1 MNYKE
6 TLSYLIEA
14 LPMFHRIGPAAYKAN
29 LDNTYT
35 LMELLNNPHQK
46 IKCIHIA
53 GTNGKGSTSNM
64 LASILQEAGY
74 KTGLYTSPHLKDF
87 RERIRVNGEMANEEW
102 IAGFVTQYKSDFDK
116 IQPSFFEMT
125 TAMAFAYFDYM
136 KTDIN
141 IIETGLGGRLDS
153 TNVINPM
160 MSIIT
165 NIGYDHMN
173 LLGDTLPKIAVE
185 KAGIIKHKTPVIIS
199 ESQPDIATIF
209 ENKSTDLDAPILFAD
224 KQWEINHEIKSV
236 FDESM
241 HVTAIHHQTK
251 STISFNCELTGP
263 YQTKNI
269 AGVLACIDELNKHDF
284 VISEGNI
291 QSGMQNIKRNTGFKG
306 RWYKLQENPLVMCDT
321 AHNKNGLQQIMPL
334 ISNYTQ
340 GKVRIVLGMVDD
352 KDLGGV
358 LPLFP
363 SSAIYYFCK
372 ADIPRGL
379 DAQILQEKASEFNL
393 QGNIYNSVQ
402 DALQNAIKD
411 ASTNDLI
418 FVGGSTFTVAE
429 IID

>member
-1 MNYKE
+1 MNYQE
-6 TLSYLIEA
+6 TLSYLFEA

-29 LDNTYT
+29 LDNTYA

-64 LASILQEAGY
+64 LASVLQEAGY

-102 IAGFVTQYKSDFDK
+102 IADFVTNYKNDFDK

-125 TAMAFAYFDYM
+125 TAMAFAYFNAM
-136 KTDIN
+136 ETDIN

-153 TNVINPM
+153 TNVINPIV
-160 MSIIT
+160 SIIT

-173 LLGDTLPKIAVE
+173 LLGDTLPKIAGE
-185 KAGIIKHKTPVIIS
+185 KAGIIKHDTPVIIS
-199 ESQPDIATIF
+199 ESQSDISTIF
-209 ENKSTDLDAPILFAD
+209 DNKSTDLNAPILFAD

-236 FDESM
+236 FDEAM
-241 HVTAIHHQTK
+241 QVTAINHQTK
-251 STISFNCELTGP
+251 SVITFNCQLTGP

-269 AGVLACIDELNKHDF
+269 AGVLACIDELNKHNF
-284 VISEGNI
+284 AISEENI

-306 RWYKLQENPLVMCDT
+306 RWYKLQERPLVMCDT
-321 AHNKNGLQQIMPL
+321 AHNKDGLQQVLPL
-334 ISNYTQ
+334 ISNYSN
-340 GKVRIVLGMVDD
+340 GNVRIVLGMVDD
-352 KDLGGV
+352 KDIASV

-363 SSAIYYFCK
+363 TTAQYYFCK

-379 DAQILQEKASEFNL
+379 DASILKEKANAFDL
-393 QGNIYNSVQ
+393 TGTVYASVQ
-402 DALQNAIKD
+402 EALDNAIQD
-411 ASTNDLI
+411 SLPNDLI

>member
-29 LDNTYT
+29 LDNTYA
-35 LMELLNNPHQK
+35 LMELLDNPHQK

-102 IAGFVTQYKSDFDK
+102 IAEFVTHYKGEFDK

-125 TAMAFAYFDYM
+125 TAMAFAYFDAM
-136 KTDIN
+136 QTDIN

-153 TNVINPM
+153 TNVINPIK
-160 MSIIT
+160 SIIT

-173 LLGDTLPKIAVE
+173 LLGDTLPKIAGE
-185 KAGIIKHKTPVIIS
+185 KAGIIKQNTPIIIS
-199 ESQPDIATIF
+199 EYQDDIATIF
-209 ENKSTDLDAPILFAD
+209 TNKANECNAPIIFASDVWEISTQSTSDFSDTMIVDASNKSNES
-224 KQWEINHEIKSV
+224 KIK
-236 FDESM
+236 FEC
-241 HVTAIHHQTK
+241 
-251 STISFNCELTGP
+251 NLTGP
-263 YQTKNI
+263 YQAKNI
-269 AGVLACIDELNKHDF
+269 AGVLASIDELNKHGF
-284 VISEGNI
+284 EISEQHI
-291 QSGMQNIKRNTGFKG
+291 QAGMQHIKQNTGFKG
-306 RWYKLQENPLVMCDT
+306 RWYKLQEDPLVMCDT
-321 AHNKNGLQQIMPL
+321 AHNKDGLQQIMPL
-334 ISNYTQ
+334 VNNYSQ

-352 KDLGGV
+352 KDLDGV

-363 SSAIYYFCK
+363 STALYYFCK

-379 DAQILQEKASEFNL
+379 DAQILKEKASEFNL
-393 QGNIYNSVQ
+393 KGNIYNSVK
-402 DALQNAIKD
+402 DALENAIEN

>member
-1 MNYKE
+1 MNYQE

-29 LDNTYT
+29 LDNTYA

-102 IAGFVTQYKSDFDK
+102 IADFVTNYKNDFDK
-116 IQPSFFEMT
+116 IQPSFFEMS
-125 TAMAFAYFDYM
+125 TAMAFAYFDAM
-136 KTDIN
+136 ETDIN

-153 TNVINPM
+153 TNVINPI

-173 LLGDTLPKIAVE
+173 LLGDTLPKIAGE
-185 KAGIIKHKTPVIIS
+185 KAGIIKHNTPVIIS
-199 ESQPDIATIF
+199 ESQSDIAIVF
-209 ENKSTDLDAPILFAD
+209 ENKSTDLNAPILFAD
-224 KQWEINHEIKSV
+224 KQWEITHEIKSV
-236 FDESM
+236 YDEAM
-241 HVTAIHHQTK
+241 QVTAINHQTK
-251 STISFNCELTGP
+251 NAITFNCQLTGP

-269 AGVLACIDELNKHDF
+269 TGVLACIDELNKHNF
-284 VISEGNI
+284 AIAEENI
-291 QSGMQNIKRNTGFKG
+291 QSGMQNIKLNTGFKG
-306 RWYKLQENPLVMCDT
+306 RWYKLQESPLVMCDT
-321 AHNKNGLQQIMPL
+321 AHNKDGLQQVLPL
-334 ISNYTQ
+334 ISNYSN
-340 GKVRIVLGMVDD
+340 GNVRIVLGMVDD
-352 KDLGGV
+352 KDIASV

-363 SSAIYYFCK
+363 TTAQYYFCK

-379 DAQILQEKASEFNL
+379 DAQILKEKANAFHLN
-393 QGNIYNSVQ
+393 GNIYASVKE
-402 DALQNAIKD
+402 ALDNAIQD
-411 ASTNDLI
+411 SSSNDLI

>member
-1 MNYKE
+1 MNYQQ
-6 TLSYLIEA
+6 TLSYLFEA

-29 LDNTYT
+29 LDNTYA
-35 LMELLNNPHQK
+35 LMGLLNNPHQK

-102 IAGFVTQYKSDFDK
+102 IADFVTHYKKDFDK

-125 TAMAFAYFDYM
+125 TAMTFAYFDYM

-153 TNVINPM
+153 TNVIQPIV
-160 MSIIT
+160 SIIT

-173 LLGDTLPKIAVE
+173 LLGDTLPKIAGE
-185 KAGIIKHKTPVIIS
+185 KAGIIKQNTPVIIN
-199 ESQPDIATIF
+199 EHQKDIAEIF
-209 ENKSTDLDAPILFAD
+209 TTKANNLNAPITFAGDLWDIKTQLSNVFSETMLVYARNNSNKS
-224 KQWEINHEIKSV
+224 S
-236 FDESM
+236 
-241 HVTAIHHQTK
+241 IHF
-251 STISFNCELTGP
+251 SCNLTGP
-263 YQTKNI
+263 YQSKNI
-269 AGVLACIDELNKHDF
+269 AGVLACIDALNKHGF
-284 VISEGNI
+284 EISEENI
-291 QSGMQNIKRNTGFKG
+291 QYGMQNIKRNTGFKG
-306 RWYKLQENPLVMCDT
+306 RWYKLQEGPLVMCDT
-321 AHNKNGLQQIMPL
+321 AHNKDGLQQIMPI
-334 ISNYTQ
+334 ISNYSQ
-340 GKVRIVLGMVDD
+340 GNVRIVLGMVDD
-352 KDLGGV
+352 KDIASV

-363 SSAIYYFCK
+363 TNAQYYFCK

-379 DAQILQEKASEFNL
+379 DAQILKEKASEFNL
-393 QGNIYNSVQ
+393 QGNIYNNVK
-402 DALQNAIKD
+402 DALENAIED

>member
-1 MNYKE
+1 MNYAE
-6 TLSYLIEA
+6 TIAYLQSA

-29 LDNTYT
+29 LDNTYA

-53 GTNGKGSTSNM
+53 GTNGKGSTSNI
-64 LASILQEAGY
+64 LASILQEAGF

-102 IAGFVTQYKSDFDK
+102 IADFVTNYKGDFDK

-125 TAMAFAYFDYM
+125 TAMAFAYFDAM
-136 KTDIN
+136 QTDIN

-153 TNVINPM
+153 TNVIHPIV
-160 MSIIT
+160 SIIT

-173 LLGDTLPKIAVE
+173 LLGDTLPKIAGE
-185 KAGIIKHKTPVIIS
+185 KAGIIKQNTPIIIS
-199 ESQPDIATIF
+199 EYQDNIATIF
-209 ENKSTDLDAPILFAD
+209 TNKANEYNAPIIFANDVWEISTQSTSDFSDTMMVDASNKS
-224 KQWEINHEIKSV
+224 N
-236 FDESM
+236 ES
-241 HVTAIHHQTK
+241 K
-251 STISFNCELTGP
+251 LNFECNLTGP

-284 VISEGNI
+284 IISDLNI
-291 QSGMQNIKRNTGFKG
+291 KAGMQNIKRNTGFKG

-321 AHNKNGLQQIMPL
+321 AHNKDGLQQVLPL
-334 ISNYTQ
+334 ISNYSN
-340 GKVRIVLGMVDD
+340 GNVRIVLGMVDD
-352 KDLGGV
+352 KDITSV

-363 SSAIYYFCK
+363 INAQYYFCK

>member
-1 MNYKE
+1 MNYTQ
-6 TLSYLIEA
+6 TLDYLFSA

-29 LDNTYT
+29 LDNTYA
-35 LMELLNNPHQK
+35 LMELLDNPHQK

-64 LASILQEAGY
+64 LASILQEAGC

-102 IAGFVTQYKSDFDK
+102 IADFVSNYKTEFDK

-125 TAMAFAYFDYM
+125 TAMAFAYFEYM

-153 TNVINPM
+153 TNVINPIV
-160 MSIIT
+160 SIIT

-173 LLGDTLPKIAVE
+173 LLGDTLPKIAGE
-185 KAGIIKHKTPVIIS
+185 KAGIIKQNTPVIIS
-199 ESQPDIATIF
+199 ENQKEIAEIF
-209 ENKSTDLDAPILFAD
+209 SRKAYALNAPIIFSTDN
-224 KQWEINHEIKSV
+224 WEIKTTLSNAFS
-236 FDESM
+236 ESM
-241 HVTAIHHQTK
+241 NVDATNNSN
-251 STISFNCELTGP
+251 STSLHFTCNLTGP
-263 YQTKNI
+263 YQAKNI

-284 VISEGNI
+284 AISEDHI
-291 QSGMQNIKRNTGFKG
+291 QSGMQNIKQNTGFKG
-306 RWYKLQENPLVMCDT
+306 RWYKLQDNPLVMCDT
-321 AHNKNGLQQIMPL
+321 AHNKDGIQQIMPL
-334 ISNYTQ
+334 VSNYKQ
-340 GKVRIVLGMVDD
+340 GQVRVVLGMVDD
-352 KDLGGV
+352 KDLDGV

-363 SSAIYYFCK
+363 STSLYYFCK

-379 DAQILQEKASEFNL
+379 DVQILKEKASKFNL
-393 QGNIYNSVQ
+393 QGNIYSSVK
-402 DALQNAIKD
+402 DALENAIQD

-429 IID
+429 VID

>member
-1 MNYKE
+1 
-6 TLSYLIEA
+6 
-14 LPMFHRIGPAAYKAN
+14 
-29 LDNTYT
+29 
-35 LMELLNNPHQK
+35 MELLNNPHQN

-102 IAGFVTQYKSDFDK
+102 IADFVTHYKKDFDK

-153 TNVINPM
+153 TNVINPIV
-160 MSIIT
+160 SIIT

-173 LLGDTLPKIAVE
+173 LLGDTLPKIAGE
-185 KAGIIKHKTPVIIS
+185 KAGIIKHNTPVIIS
-199 ESQPDIATIF
+199 ESQSDIATIF
-209 ENKSTDLDAPILFAD
+209 ENKSTDLNAPILFAD
-224 KQWEINHEIKSV
+224 KQWEINQEIKSV
-236 FDESM
+236 FDEAM
-241 HVTAIHHQTK
+241 QVNAINHQTK
-251 STISFNCELTGP
+251 IAITFSCQLTGP

-269 AGVLACIDELNKHDF
+269 ASVLACIDELNKHNF
-284 VISEGNI
+284 AISEENI
-291 QSGMQNIKRNTGFKG
+291 QSGMQNIKQNTGFKG
-306 RWYKLQENPLVMCDT
+306 RWYKLQESPLVMCDT
-321 AHNKNGLQQIMPL
+321 AHNKDGLQQIMPI
-334 ISNYTQ
+334 ISNYSQ
-340 GKVRIVLGMVDD
+340 GKVRIVIGMVDD
-352 KDLGGV
+352 KDIASV

-363 SSAIYYFCK
+363 NNAQYYFCK

-379 DAQILQEKASEFNL
+379 GAQILKEKASEFNL
-393 QGNIYNSVQ
+393 QGNIYNSVK
-402 DALQNAIKD
+402 DALENAIED

>member
-1 MNYKE
+1 
-6 TLSYLIEA
+6 
-14 LPMFHRIGPAAYKAN
+14 MFHRIGPAAYKAN
-29 LDNTYT
+29 LDNTYA

-102 IAGFVTQYKSDFDK
+102 IADFVTNYKNDFDK

-125 TAMAFAYFDYM
+125 TAMAFAYFDAM
-136 KTDIN
+136 ETDIN

-153 TNVINPM
+153 TNVINPI

-173 LLGDTLPKIAVE
+173 LLGDTLPKIAGE
-185 KAGIIKHKTPVIIS
+185 KAGIIKHNTPVIIS
-199 ESQPDIATIF
+199 ESQSDIATIF
-209 ENKSTDLDAPILFAD
+209 TNKANENNAPIIFAKEIWEISTQSTSDFSDTMIVDASNKS
-224 KQWEINHEIKSV
+224 NKSK
-236 FDESM
+236 FKFEC
-241 HVTAIHHQTK
+241 
-251 STISFNCELTGP
+251 NLTGP

-269 AGVLACIDELNKHDF
+269 AGVLACIDELNKHNF
-284 VISEGNI
+284 AIAEENI
-291 QSGMQNIKRNTGFKG
+291 QFGMQNIKRNTGFKG
-306 RWYKLQENPLVMCDT
+306 RWYKLQDDPLVMCDT
-321 AHNKNGLQQIMPL
+321 AHNKDGLQQVLPL
-334 ISNYTQ
+334 ISNYSN
-340 GKVRIVLGMVDD
+340 GNVRIVLGMVDD
-352 KDLGGV
+352 KDIASV

-363 SSAIYYFCK
+363 TNAQYYFCK

-379 DAQILQEKASEFNL
+379 DASILKEKANAFDL
-393 QGNIYNSVQ
+393 TGNIYASVQ
-402 DALQNAIKD
+402 EALDNAIND
-411 ASTNDLI
+411 ASSNDLI

>member
-1 MNYKE
+1 MNYAE
-6 TLSYLIEA
+6 TIAYLQSA

-29 LDNTYT
+29 LDNTYA

-53 GTNGKGSTSNM
+53 GTNGKGSTSNI
-64 LASILQEAGY
+64 LASILQEAGF

-102 IAGFVTQYKSDFDK
+102 IADFVTNYKGDFDK

-125 TAMAFAYFDYM
+125 TAMAFAYFDAM
-136 KTDIN
+136 QTDIN

-153 TNVINPM
+153 TNVIHPIV
-160 MSIIT
+160 SIIT

-173 LLGDTLPKIAVE
+173 LLGDTLPKIAGE
-185 KAGIIKHKTPVIIS
+185 KAGIIKQNTPIIIS
-199 ESQPDIATIF
+199 EYQDNIATIF
-209 ENKSTDLDAPILFAD
+209 TNKANEYNAPIIFANDVWEISTQSTSDFSDTMMVDASNKS
-224 KQWEINHEIKSV
+224 N
-236 FDESM
+236 ES
-241 HVTAIHHQTK
+241 K
-251 STISFNCELTGP
+251 LNFECNLTGP

-284 VISEGNI
+284 IISDLNI
-291 QSGMQNIKRNTGFKG
+291 KAGMQNIKRNTGFKG

-321 AHNKNGLQQIMPL
+321 AHNKDGLQQVLPL
-334 ISNYTQ
+334 ISNYSN
-340 GKVRIVLGMVDD
+340 GNVRIVLGMVDD
-352 KDLGGV
+352 KDITSV

-363 SSAIYYFCK
+363 INAQYYFCK

-393 QGNIYNSVQ
+393 QGNVYNSVQ

>member
-1 MNYKE
+1 MNYQQ
-6 TLSYLIEA
+6 TLSYLFEA

-29 LDNTYT
+29 LDNTYA

-53 GTNGKGSTSNM
+53 GTNGKGSTSNI

-102 IAGFVTQYKSDFDK
+102 IADFVTHYKNDFDK

-153 TNVINPM
+153 TNVINPIV
-160 MSIIT
+160 SIIT

-173 LLGDTLPKIAVE
+173 LLGDTLPKIAGE
-185 KAGIIKHKTPVIIS
+185 KAGIIKQNTPVIIN
-199 ESQPDIATIF
+199 EHQKDIAEIF
-209 ENKSTDLDAPILFAD
+209 TTKANNLKAPITFAGD
-224 KQWEINHEIKSV
+224 TWNIKTQLSNV
-236 FDESM
+236 FSASM
-241 HVTAIHHQTK
+241 MVDATNNSNASSIHF
-251 STISFNCELTGP
+251 SCNLTGP
-263 YQTKNI
+263 YQAKNI
-269 AGVLACIDELNKHDF
+269 AGVLACIDALNNRGF
-284 VISEGNI
+284 EISEENI
-291 QSGMQNIKRNTGFKG
+291 QSGMQHIKRNTGFKG
-306 RWYKLQENPLVMCDT
+306 RWYKLQESPLVMCDT
-321 AHNKNGLQQIMPL
+321 AHNKDGLQQIMPI
-334 ISNYTQ
+334 ISNYSQ
-340 GKVRIVLGMVDD
+340 GKVRIILGMVDD
-352 KDLGGV
+352 KDIASV

-363 SSAIYYFCK
+363 TNAQYYFCK

-379 DAQILQEKASEFNL
+379 DAQILKEKASEFNL
-393 QGNIYNSVQ
+393 QGNIYNSVK
-402 DALQNAIKD
+402 DALENAIKD

>member
-1 MNYKE
+1 MNYAE
-6 TLSYLIEA
+6 TIAYLQSA

-29 LDNTYT
+29 LDNTYA

-64 LASILQEAGY
+64 LASIFQEAGY

-102 IAGFVTQYKSDFDK
+102 IADFVTNYKGDFDK

-125 TAMAFAYFDYM
+125 TAMAFAYFDAM
-136 KTDIN
+136 QTDIN

-153 TNVINPM
+153 TNVIHPIV
-160 MSIIT
+160 SIIT

-173 LLGDTLPKIAVE
+173 LLGDTLPKIAGE
-185 KAGIIKHKTPVIIS
+185 KAGIIKQNTPIIIS
-199 ESQPDIATIF
+199 EYQDNIATIF
-209 ENKSTDLDAPILFAD
+209 TNKANEYNAPIIFANDVWEISTQSTSDFSDTMMVDASNKS
-224 KQWEINHEIKSV
+224 N
-236 FDESM
+236 ES
-241 HVTAIHHQTK
+241 K
-251 STISFNCELTGP
+251 LNFECNLTGP

-284 VISEGNI
+284 IISDLNI
-291 QSGMQNIKRNTGFKG
+291 KAGMQNIKRNTGFKG

-321 AHNKNGLQQIMPL
+321 AHNKDGLQQVLPL
-334 ISNYTQ
+334 ISNYSN
-340 GKVRIVLGMVDD
+340 GNVRIVLGMVDD
-352 KDLGGV
+352 KDITSV

-363 SSAIYYFCK
+363 INAQYYFCK

>member
-1 MNYKE
+1 MNYQE
-6 TLSYLIEA
+6 TLSYLFEA

-29 LDNTYT
+29 LDNTYA

-102 IAGFVTQYKSDFDK
+102 IADFVTNYKNDFDK

-125 TAMAFAYFDYM
+125 TAMAFAYFDAM
-136 KTDIN
+136 ETDIN

-153 TNVINPM
+153 TNVINPI

-173 LLGDTLPKIAVE
+173 LLGDTLPKIAGE
-185 KAGIIKHKTPVIIS
+185 KAGIIKHNTPVIIS
-199 ESQPDIATIF
+199 ESQSDISIVF
-209 ENKSTDLDAPILFAD
+209 ENKSTDLNAPILFAD
-224 KQWEINHEIKSV
+224 KQWEITHEIKSV
-236 FDESM
+236 FDEAM
-241 HVTAIHHQTK
+241 QVTAINHPTK
-251 STISFNCELTGP
+251 NTITFNCQLTGP

-269 AGVLACIDELNKHDF
+269 AGVLACIDELNKHNF
-284 VISEGNI
+284 AIAEENI
-291 QSGMQNIKRNTGFKG
+291 QSGMQNIKQNTGFKG
-306 RWYKLQENPLVMCDT
+306 RWYKLQDSPLVMCDT
-321 AHNKNGLQQIMPL
+321 AHNKDGLQQVLPL
-334 ISNYTQ
+334 ISNYSY
-340 GKVRIVLGMVDD
+340 GNVRIILGMVDD
-352 KDLGGV
+352 KDIASV

-363 SSAIYYFCK
+363 TNAQYYFCK

-379 DAQILQEKASEFNL
+379 DASILKEKANAFHLN
-393 QGNIYNSVQ
+393 GTIYSSVKE
-402 DALQNAIKD
+402 ALDNAIND
-411 ASTNDLI
+411 ASSNDLI

>member
-1 MNYKE
+1 MNYQE
-6 TLSYLIEA
+6 TLSYLFEA

-29 LDNTYT
+29 LDNTYA
-35 LMELLNNPHQK
+35 LMELLNNPYQK

-102 IAGFVTQYKSDFDK
+102 IANFVTNYKNDFDK

-125 TAMAFAYFDYM
+125 TAMAFAYFDAM
-136 KTDIN
+136 ETDIN

-153 TNVINPM
+153 TNVINPIV
-160 MSIIT
+160 SIIT

-173 LLGDTLPKIAVE
+173 LLGDTLPKIAGE
-185 KAGIIKHKTPVIIS
+185 KAGIIKHNIPVIIS
-199 ESQPDIATIF
+199 ESQSDIETIF
-209 ENKSTDLDAPILFAD
+209 ENKSTDLNAPILFAD

-236 FDESM
+236 FDEAM
-241 HVTAIHHQTK
+241 QVNAINHQTK
-251 STISFNCELTGP
+251 SVITFNCQLTGP

-284 VISEGNI
+284 IISDLNI
-291 QSGMQNIKRNTGFKG
+291 KAGMQNIKRNTGFKG
-306 RWYKLQENPLVMCDT
+306 RWYKLQESPLVMCDT
-321 AHNKNGLQQIMPL
+321 AHNKDGLQQVLPL
-334 ISNYTQ
+334 ISNYSN
-340 GKVRIVLGMVDD
+340 GNVRIVLGMVDD
-352 KDLGGV
+352 KDIASV

-363 SSAIYYFCK
+363 TNAQYYFCK

-379 DAQILQEKASEFNL
+379 DASILKEKANAFHLN
-393 QGNIYNSVQ
+393 GNIYTSVKE
-402 DALQNAIKD
+402 ALDNAIND
-411 ASTNDLI
+411 SSSNDLI
-418 FVGGSTFTVAE
+418 FVGGSTFTIAE

>member
-1 MNYKE
+1 MNYQE
-6 TLSYLIEA
+6 TLSYLFEA

-29 LDNTYT
+29 LDNTYA

-102 IAGFVTQYKSDFDK
+102 IADFVTHYKNDFDK
-116 IQPSFFEMT
+116 IAPSFFEMT
-125 TAMAFAYFDYM
+125 TAMAFAYFDAM
-136 KTDIN
+136 QTDIN

-153 TNVINPM
+153 TNVINPIV
-160 MSIIT
+160 SIIT

-185 KAGIIKHKTPVIIS
+185 KAGIIKPNCPVIIS
-199 ESQPDIATIF
+199 ETQEGLASVFQ
-209 ENKSTDLDAPILFAD
+209 NKSSELNSPILFAD
-224 KQWEINHEIKSV
+224 QQWGIHHELKSV

-241 HVTAIHHQTK
+241 HVSAINHQTK
-251 STISFNCELTGP
+251 NKITFNCQLTGP
-263 YQTKNI
+263 YQSKNI
-269 AGVLACIDELNKHDF
+269 AGVLACIDELNKHNYA
-284 VISEGNI
+284 ISDLNI
-291 QSGMQNIKRNTGFKG
+291 QNGMHNIKSNTGFKG
-306 RWYKLQENPLVMCDT
+306 RWYKLQERPLVMCDT
-321 AHNKNGLQQIMPL
+321 AHNKDGLQQVLPVV
-334 ISNYTQ
+334 SNYSN
-340 GKVRIVLGMVDD
+340 GNVRVVLGMVDD
-352 KDLGGV
+352 KDIASV

-363 SSAIYYFCK
+363 TNAKYYFCK

-379 DAQILQEKASEFNL
+379 DASILKEKANAFDLTGST
-393 QGNIYNSVQ
+393 YASVKE
-402 DALQNAIKD
+402 ALDNAIND
-411 ASTNDLI
+411 STPNDLI

>member
-1 MNYKE
+1 MNYQE
-6 TLSYLIEA
+6 TTSYLFEA

-29 LDNTYT
+29 LDNTYA
-35 LMELLNNPHQK
+35 LMKLLNNPHQK

-87 RERIRVNGEMANEEW
+87 RERVRVNGEMANENW
-102 IAGFVTQYKSDFDK
+102 IADFVTHYKNDFDK

-125 TAMAFAYFDYM
+125 TAMAFAYFDAM
-136 KTDIN
+136 QTDIN

-153 TNVINPM
+153 TNVINPIV
-160 MSIIT
+160 SIIT

-173 LLGDTLPKIAVE
+173 LLGDTLPKIAGE
-185 KAGIIKHKTPVIIS
+185 KAGIIKHNTPVIIS
-199 ESQPDIATIF
+199 ECQSDIATIF
-209 ENKSTDLDAPILFAD
+209 EKKASELNAPILFAD
-224 KQWEINHEIKSV
+224 QQWEIHHEIKSV

-241 HVTAIHHQTK
+241 HVSAINHQTK
-251 STISFNCELTGP
+251 STITFNCQLTGP
-263 YQTKNI
+263 YQIKNI
-269 AGVLACIDELNKHDF
+269 AGVLACIEKLNKHDYS
-284 VISEGNI
+284 ISNLNI
-291 QSGMQNIKRNTGFKG
+291 HDGMQNIKRNTGFKG

-321 AHNKNGLQQIMPL
+321 AHNKDGLQQVLPL
-334 ISNYTQ
+334 IRNYSN
-340 GKVRIVLGMVDD
+340 GNVRIVLGMVDD
-352 KDLGGV
+352 KDIASV

-363 SSAIYYFCK
+363 TNAQYYFCK

-379 DAQILQEKASEFNL
+379 DANILKEKANAFHLN
-393 QGNIYNSVQ
+393 GNAYTSVQ
-402 DALQNAIKD
+402 DALNNAIKD
-411 ASTNDLI
+411 SSPNDLI

>member
-1 MNYKE
+1 MNYQE
-6 TLSYLIEA
+6 TLSYLFEA

-29 LDNTYT
+29 LDNTYA

-102 IAGFVTQYKSDFDK
+102 IVDFVTNYKNDFDK

-125 TAMAFAYFDYM
+125 TAMAFAYFDAM
-136 KTDIN
+136 ETDIN

-153 TNVINPM
+153 TNVINPI

-173 LLGDTLPKIAVE
+173 LLGDTLPKIAGE
-185 KAGIIKHKTPVIIS
+185 KAGIIKHNIPVIIS
-199 ESQPDIATIF
+199 ESQSDISTIF
-209 ENKSTDLDAPILFAD
+209 ENKSTDLNAPILFAD
-224 KQWEINHEIKSV
+224 KQWEITHEIKSV
-236 FDESM
+236 FDEAM
-241 HVTAIHHQTK
+241 QVNAIHHPTK
-251 STISFNCELTGP
+251 NAITFNCQLTGP

-269 AGVLACIDELNKHDF
+269 AGVLACIDELNKHNF
-284 VISEGNI
+284 AIAEENI

-306 RWYKLQENPLVMCDT
+306 RWHKLQERPLVMCDT
-321 AHNKNGLQQIMPL
+321 AHNKDGLQQVLPL
-334 ISNYTQ
+334 ISNYSN
-340 GKVRIVLGMVDD
+340 GNVRIILGMVDD
-352 KDLGGV
+352 KDIASV

-363 SSAIYYFCK
+363 TNAQYYFCK

-379 DAQILQEKASEFNL
+379 DASILKEKANAFHLN
-393 QGNIYNSVQ
+393 GTIYSSVKE
-402 DALQNAIKD
+402 ALDNAIND
-411 ASTNDLI
+411 SSSNDLI

>member
-1 MNYKE
+1 MNYAE
-6 TLSYLIEA
+6 TIAYLQSA

-29 LDNTYT
+29 LENTYA

-87 RERIRVNGEMANEEW
+87 RERIRVNGEMANEQW
-102 IAGFVTQYKSDFDK
+102 IANFVTHYKSDFDK

-125 TAMAFAYFDYM
+125 TAMAFAYFDAM
-136 KTDIN
+136 QTDIN

-153 TNVINPM
+153 TNVINPIV
-160 MSIIT
+160 SIIT

-173 LLGDTLPKIAVE
+173 LLGDTLPKIAGE
-185 KAGIIKHKTPVIIS
+185 KAGIIKPNCPVIIS
-199 ESQPDIATIF
+199 ETQEGLASVFQ
-209 ENKSTDLDAPILFAD
+209 NKSSDLNAPILFAD
-224 KQWEINHEIKSV
+224 LQWEIHHELKSV

-241 HVTAIHHQTK
+241 QVNAINHQTK
-251 STISFNCELTGP
+251 STITFNCQLTGP

-269 AGVLACIDELNKHDF
+269 AGVLACIDELNKHDYA
-284 VISEGNI
+284 ISDLNI
-291 QSGMQNIKRNTGFKG
+291 QNGMQHVKSNTGFKG

-321 AHNKNGLQQIMPL
+321 AHNKDGLQQVLPL
-334 ISNYTQ
+334 ISNYSN
-340 GKVRIVLGMVDD
+340 GNVRIVLGMVDD
-352 KDLGGV
+352 KDIANV

-363 SSAIYYFCK
+363 TNAQYYFCK

-379 DAQILQEKASEFNL
+379 QAGILKEKANEFHLSGNL
-393 QGNIYNSVQ
+393 YASVQ
-402 DALQNAIKD
+402 DALNNAIKD
-411 ASTNDLI
+411 STPHDLI

>member
-1 MNYKE
+1 MNYAE
-6 TLSYLIEA
+6 TIAYLQSA

-29 LDNTYT
+29 LDNTYA

-64 LASILQEAGY
+64 LASIFQEAGY

-102 IAGFVTQYKSDFDK
+102 IADFVTNYKGDFDK

-125 TAMAFAYFDYM
+125 TAMAFAYFDAM
-136 KTDIN
+136 QTDIN

-153 TNVINPM
+153 TNVIHPIV
-160 MSIIT
+160 SIIT

-173 LLGDTLPKIAVE
+173 LLGDTLPKIAGE
-185 KAGIIKHKTPVIIS
+185 KAGIIKQNTPIIIS
-199 ESQPDIATIF
+199 EYQDNIATIF
-209 ENKSTDLDAPILFAD
+209 TNKANEYNAPIIFANDVWEISTQSTSDFSDTMMVDASNKS
-224 KQWEINHEIKSV
+224 N
-236 FDESM
+236 ES
-241 HVTAIHHQTK
+241 K
-251 STISFNCELTGP
+251 LNFECNLTGP

-284 VISEGNI
+284 IISDLNI
-291 QSGMQNIKRNTGFKG
+291 KAGMQNIKRNTGFKG

-321 AHNKNGLQQIMPL
+321 AHNKDGLQQVLPL
-334 ISNYTQ
+334 ISNYSN
-340 GKVRIVLGMVDD
+340 GNVRIVLGMVDD
-352 KDLGGV
+352 KDITSV

-363 SSAIYYFCK
+363 INAQYYFCK

-393 QGNIYNSVQ
+393 QGNVYNSVQ

>member
-1 MNYKE
+1 MNYPE
-6 TLSYLIEA
+6 TLAYLQSA
-14 LPMFHRIGPAAYKAN
+14 LPMFHRIGSAAYKAN
-29 LDNTYT
+29 LDNTYA

-46 IKCIHIA
+46 KKCIHIA

-102 IAGFVTQYKSDFDK
+102 IADFVTHYKSDFDK

-125 TAMAFAYFDYM
+125 TAMAFAYFDYL

-173 LLGDTLPKIAVE
+173 LLGDTLPKIAGE
-185 KAGIIKHKTPVIIS
+185 KAGIIKQNTPIIIS
-199 ESQPDIATIF
+199 EYQDDIATIF
-209 ENKSTDLDAPILFAD
+209 TNKANEYNAPIIFANDVWEISTQSTSDFSDTMMVDANNKS
-224 KQWEINHEIKSV
+224 N
-236 FDESM
+236 ES
-241 HVTAIHHQTK
+241 K
-251 STISFNCELTGP
+251 LNFECNLTGP
-263 YQTKNI
+263 YQAKNI
-269 AGVLACIDELNKHDF
+269 AGVLSCLDELNNHNF
-284 VISEGNI
+284 TISEQHI
-291 QSGMQNIKRNTGFKG
+291 QAGMQHIKQNTGFKG
-306 RWYKLQENPLVMCDT
+306 RWYKLQDNPLVMCDT

-334 ISNYTQ
+334 VSNYSQ

-352 KDLGGV
+352 KDLGGI

-363 SSAIYYFCK
+363 SYAQYYFCK

-379 DAQILQEKASEFNL
+379 QADILKENANEFHL
-393 QGNIYNSVQ
+393 SGNVYTSVQ
-402 DALQNAIKD
+402 NALNNAIKD
-411 ASTNDLI
+411 SAPNDLI